1 MMINQLNER
10 PDIVSDNRLHKIY
23 VQLESLLIE
32 LNKRELPQE
41 IVITINKEIDAIN
54 SITDSNK
61 ALRAQIRTRQSKII
75 RLLEK
80 ELKIVPKNYYRG
92 VWLSLGIAIGLP
104 MGVVLGKAAG
114 NMGYMAI
121 GMLFGMIGGMA
132 YGGNLDKKA
141 FKEGRQLDIEIKY

>member
-1 MMINQLNER
+1 MINQLNER
-10 PDIVSDNRLHKIY
+10 PDIFNEDKLEMIY
-23 VQLESLLIE
+23 LQFDALIWHIS
-32 LNKRELPQE
+32 KKELPQE
-41 IVITINKEIDAIN
+41 IVNSINEHIDTIN

-61 ALRAQIRTRQSKII
+61 VLRAQIRTRQSKII

-92 VWLSLGIAIGLP
+92 VWLTLGIAIGLLV
-104 MGVVLGKAAG
+104 GVALGSAAG

-121 GMLFGMIGGMA
+121 GMLFGIIGGMA

>member
-1 MMINQLNER
+1 MINQLIER

-41 IVITINKEIDAIN
+41 ISNSINEHIDALN
-54 SITDSNK
+54 AMPDSK
-61 ALRAQIRTRQSKII
+61 RELRIQIRTRQSKII
-75 RLLEK
+75 GLLEK
-80 ELKIVPKNYYRG
+80 DLKIVTKNYYRG
-92 VWLSLGIAIGLP
+92 VWLALGIAIGLP
-104 MGVVLGKAAG
+104 MGVALGSAAG

-121 GMLFGMIGGMA
+121 GMRFGMVGGMA

-141 FKEGRQLDIEIKY
+141 FKEGRQLDIEIKN